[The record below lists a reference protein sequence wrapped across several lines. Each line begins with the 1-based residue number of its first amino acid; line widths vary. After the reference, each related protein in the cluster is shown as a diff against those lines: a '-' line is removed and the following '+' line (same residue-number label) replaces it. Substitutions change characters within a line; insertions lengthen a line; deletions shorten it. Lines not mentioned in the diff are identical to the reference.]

1 MQKAQLTAHLAVREG
16 IPCSAVDH
24 SGRRVID
31 KEGYGD
37 HFTHRLG
44 HGKSRLVWAFFLNGR
59 SLLSVGIGLEGHET
73 PYLREDY
80 ASPLRINNTFSNE
93 PGVYIEG
100 DVGVRLEDCFYVS
113 EDGPVMFTERAKDPW
128 NP

>member
-1 MQKAQLTAHLAVREG
+1 MGITLLTAWDTVNSLYVCPNH
-16 IPCSAVDH
+16 D
-24 SGRRVID
+24 
-31 KEGYGD
+31 
-37 HFTHRLG
+37 
-44 HGKSRLVWAFFLNGR
+44 VWIILYI
-59 SLLSVGIGLEGHET
+59 LSTGVGLEGHET
-73 PYLREDY
+73 PYLRENY

-100 DVGVRLEDCFYVS
+100 DVGIRLEDCFYVS